1 MRTHV
6 RTLARAVVDIVP
18 AGLAALWLALPATVA
33 AQPSTSSPS
42 ASQSSTT
49 EREAGGHIVVTGDT
63 VVVVGDPDVPVPTS
77 SIASKVETPLI
88 ETPRSVSVTDRR
100 TLDDRLAVNVTSAH
114 DYTASVFP
122 ADERGPAYARGFLLN
137 FYDLRRDGLRTYAW
151 SVREP
156 VGVERIQYLR
166 GPAAILYGDGSP
178 GGLVNM
184 VLRKPLPETQAEFT
198 ASGGTLGFGRFT
210 GDVTGPVGDAR
221 RVRYRLIGAGEWLGN
236 GYHNDERRLSL
247 LPALSFDLGR
257 TATVTVDSE
266 FYHQQGRNYRHTAPV
281 TADTQNGDLSK
292 VPWDLSVAG
301 PDDGWSG
308 WNASPGIRLDMRI
321 GTAATLHSAFRY
333 TRIEGGLDL
342 DAPLSLASDG
352 RSLNRFRYVESSTWN
367 EWQADTFVTTTART
381 GSIGHTFVVGAESGL
396 STADTLIGTAAAPPL
411 DLYDPVYASGSAPS
425 AFSPSRYDV
434 VRLGLYAQDQIQLL
448 RSLIVVPGVRW
459 TRITVDDKVARPAI
473 TAAEQISD
481 DTRLSPSLGIVVLP
495 RPWLSIYANASKGFE
510 PPAPG
515 QYLEDGR
522 ALSLADVSSTE
533 GGIKVDAGG
542 RVTASAAVFGI
553 RRTNIP
559 EADSLGFFRQIGEG
573 RSRGIE
579 TELAGR
585 ISPGLFLQA
594 AYAWTDTE
602 ITSSLAGGIGND
614 LPNAPRHA
622 ANVWARYRVTTGRL
636 AGAMVGAG
644 IVHVGD
650 RFLAANNV
658 VVAPAYTR
666 LDLSASYAFDKQRL
680 RLGVGLLNATNRRY
694 VMSGAGQILW
704 VGQPRRFVVQA
715 GTWF

>member
-1 MRTHV
+1 MRTRV
-6 RTLARAVVDIVP
+6 RELARAVVNIVP
-18 AGLAALWLALPATVA
+18 AGLVAVSLTLPATA
-33 AQPSTSSPS
+33 GAQPSASSPPS
-42 ASQSSTT
+42 SQSATT
-49 EREAGGHIVVTGDT
+49 EREAGGHIVITGDT
-63 VVVVGDPDVPVPTS
+63 VVVVGDPDVPADTS
-77 SIASKVETPLI
+77 SIASKVETPVI
-88 ETPRSVSVTDRR
+88 ETPRSVSVTERR
-100 TLDDRLAVNVTSAH
+100 TLDDRLAVSITNAH
-114 DYTASVFP
+114 DYTAGLLP

-184 VLRKPLPETQAEFT
+184 VLRKPLPESQAEFT

-210 GDVTGPVGDAR
+210 GDVTGPVDDGR

-236 GYHNDERRLSL
+236 GYHNDERRLSF
-247 LPALSFDLGR
+247 LPALSLDLGR

-266 FYHQQGRNYRHTAPV
+266 FYHQQGRNYRHTVPV
-281 TADTQNGDLSK
+281 TADTQRGDFSK
-292 VPWDLSVAG
+292 SPWDLSVAG

-308 WNASPGIRLDMRI
+308 WNVSPGIRLDMQI
-321 GTAATLHSAFRY
+321 GADATLHSAFRY
-333 TRIEGGLDL
+333 TRIGGELDF

-352 RSLNRFRYVESSTWN
+352 RSLNRFRYAESSTWT
-367 EWQADTFVTTTART
+367 EWQADTFVTTAART
-381 GSIGHTFVVGAESGL
+381 GSVGHTLVVGAESGL
-396 STADTLIGTAAAPPL
+396 STADTLVGIAAAPPL
-411 DLYDPVYASGSAPS
+411 DIYDPVYAAGSAPS

-434 VRLGLYAQDQIQLL
+434 VRLGIYAQDQIRLL
-448 RSLIVVPGVRW
+448 RSLIVVPGLRW
-459 TRITVDDKVARPAI
+459 TRVTVDDKVARPAI
-473 TAAEQISD
+473 TGAEQVSD
-481 DTRLSPSLGIVVLP
+481 DTRLSPSLGVVVLP
-495 RPWLSIYANASKGFE
+495 RPWLSFYANASRGFE
-510 PPAPG
+510 PPGPG

-522 ALSLADVSSTE
+522 ALALADVSSTE
-533 GGIKVDAGG
+533 GGVKVDAAG
-542 RVTASAAVFGI
+542 RVTASATVFGI

-559 EADSLGFFRQIGEG
+559 EADGLGFFRQIGEG

-585 ISPGLFLQA
+585 VGPGLFLQA

-602 ITSSLAGGIGND
+602 ITSALVGGVGND

-622 ANVWARYRVTTGRL
+622 ANAWARYRVTAGRL

-650 RFLAANNV
+650 RYLDASNV

-666 LDLSASYAFDKQRL
+666 LDLSASYAFDRQRL
-680 RLGVGLLNATNRRY
+680 RVGVGLLNATNRRY
-694 VMSGAGQILW
+694 VMSGAGQVLW

-715 GTWF
+715 GTSF